1 MIRVFKLML
10 VYCIF
15 PFSVLASNTPV
26 PAEVLP
32 LASKSLMLDIAK
44 ISDTSLIAVGDK
56 GHILLSND
64 GIDWQQQSVPANSAL
79 NRVYFINEQQGWAVG
94 HDSVILNTTDG
105 GTSWAIQNYQPE
117 KERPLFDIVFF
128 DDKHG
133 IAVGA
138 YGVFYRTI
146 DAGKTWTEEFHL
158 ELVNVDDQEYL
169 LELKIEDEEFYLE
182 EIASILPHFNRLLS
196 SGNELYLAGEIGM
209 LAKSSDQGKTW
220 QLLDE
225 IYMGS
230 FFDIAQIN
238 EQQLLVVG
246 LRGNIFSST
255 NGGAGWQH
263 QSTNT
268 TALLN
273 DVVVTDL
280 GHVYVLANAGVILSS
295 ANGTDFT
302 LSTQPDGK
310 ALIGG
315 VWFNNKLIVASEV
328 GVKVLAVN

>member
-1 MIRVFKLML
+1 MIRISKLML
-10 VYCIF
+10 LYCIF
-15 PFSVLASNTPV
+15 SFSVLASNNPV
-26 PAEVLP
+26 PAEILP

-44 ISDTSLIAVGDK
+44 ISDSSLIAVGDK
-56 GHILLSND
+56 GHILISND
-64 GIDWQQQSVPANSAL
+64 GIDWQQQPVPVNSSL
-79 NRVYFINEQQGWAVG
+79 NRVSFINEQQGWAVG
-94 HDSVILNTTDG
+94 HDSVILTTSDG
-105 GTSWAIQNYQPE
+105 GSNWAIQNYQPE
-117 KERPLFDIVFF
+117 KERPLFDIMFF

-138 YGVFYRTI
+138 YGVFYRTK
-146 DAGKTWTEEFHL
+146 DAGKTWVEEFHL

-169 LELKIEDEEFYLE
+169 LELKVEDEEFYLE

-196 SGNELYLAGEIGM
+196 VGNELYLAGEIGM
-209 LAKSSDQGKTW
+209 LAKSLDQGQTW

-230 FFDIAQIN
+230 FFDIAQVS
-238 EQQLLVVG
+238 ESKLLVVG
-246 LRGNIFSST
+246 LRGNMFTSKD
-255 NGGAGWQH
+255 GGAQWQH

-273 DVVVTDL
+273 DIVVTEQ

-328 GVKVLAVN
+328 GVKVLAVQ

>member
-1 MIRVFKLML
+1 MNRVFKLML

-15 PFSVLASNTPV
+15 PFSAFASSNPV
-26 PAEVLP
+26 PAEILP
-32 LASKSLMLDIAK
+32 LAPKSLMLDIAK

-56 GHILLSND
+56 GHILLSTN
-64 GIDWQQQSVPANSAL
+64 GIDWQQQTVPANSSL

-94 HDSVILNTTDG
+94 HDSVILMTSDG
-105 GTSWAIQNYQPE
+105 GSNWVIQNYQPE
-117 KERPLFDIVFF
+117 KQRPLFDIMFF
-128 DDKHG
+128 DAKHG

-138 YGVFYRTI
+138 YGVFYRTK
-146 DAGKTWTEEFHL
+146 DAGKTWVEEFHL
-158 ELVNVDDQEYL
+158 ELVNSDDQEYL
-169 LELKIEDEEFYLE
+169 LELKVEDEEFYLE

-196 SGNELYLAGEIGM
+196 VGNELYLAGEIGM
-209 LAKSSDQGKTW
+209 LAKSLDQGQTW

-230 FFDIAQIN
+230 FFDIAQIS
-238 EQQLLVVG
+238 ESQLLVVG
-246 LRGNIFSST
+246 LRGNMFTSKD
-255 NGGAGWQH
+255 GGAQWQH

-273 DVVVTDL
+273 DIVVTEQ

-328 GVKVLAVN
+328 GVKVLAVQ